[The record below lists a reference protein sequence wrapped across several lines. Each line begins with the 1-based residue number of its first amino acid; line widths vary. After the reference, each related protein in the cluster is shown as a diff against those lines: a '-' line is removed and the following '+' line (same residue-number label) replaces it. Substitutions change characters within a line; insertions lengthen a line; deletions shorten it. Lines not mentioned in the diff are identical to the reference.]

1 MIIYN
6 LIKRAKA
13 GSGGKTKFCPKKQGD
28 MKMDIREIEYKAE
41 EMRIV
46 NLAVMKDGQVILKRD
61 WDVEMRRNQYSAS
74 KSFTSAAVGIAER
87 EGLLGLEEKLCDVF
101 REEVP
106 ENPSENL
113 QKATVRD
120 LLTMCLG
127 QDGAYLMGEQRPFM
141 EEKDWVRYSLS
152 RPFTQE
158 PGTCFLYNNVGP
170 YLAGILV
177 QRRAGCDLINYLMP
191 RLFEPMGIRRPTW
204 EMDPFGYSFG
214 AGGLFLC
221 VTELMKFGQL
231 CLQEGE
237 WDGKQLIPRVYMKEA
252 VRKQVENGEDGYGY
266 LFWRGPYDSY
276 RADGKYGQFAIELPE
291 KNAVI
296 AINAESRDAISMM
309 NCCMDVIVPQ
319 L

>member
-1 MIIYN
+1 MRKCEETSI
-6 LIKRAKA
+6 LPARALPA
-13 GSGGKTKFCPKKQGD
+13 LRWGLRSGG
-28 MKMDIREIEYKAE
+28 
-41 EMRIV
+41 
-46 NLAVMKDGQVILKRD
+46 
-61 WDVEMRRNQYSAS
+61 
-74 KSFTSAAVGIAER
+74 
-87 EGLLGLEEKLCDVF
+87 GLLGLEEKLCDVF
-101 REEVP
+101 REEIP

-158 PGTCFLYNNVGP
+158 PNNCFLYNNVGP

-191 RLFEPMGIRRPTW
+191 RLFDPMGIRRPTW
-204 EMDPFGYSFG
+204 ETDPLGFSFG

-237 WDGKQLIPRVYMKEA
+237 WGGKQLIPGAYMKEA

-276 RADGKYGQFAIELPE
+276 RADGKYGQFAIALPE

-296 AINAESRDAISMM
+296 AINAESRDAIGMM